1 MTFPKDKILRCANI
15 IKNTNRLTN
24 LISLNK
30 CILRNISKYGK
41 NKHLIKSYIIIRYH
55 ANKTKGLQPFH
66 LFYEYSDIFAIQMG
80 NPSHNF

>member
-1 MTFPKDKILRCANI
+1 MSRDNATANSI
-15 IKNTNRLTN
+15 F
-24 LISLNK
+24 LNK
-30 CILRNISKYGK
+30 CILYRNISKYGK

>member
-1 MTFPKDKILRCANI
+1 MWQYIDNAITS
-15 IKNTNRLTN
+15 
-24 LISLNK
+24 LIFLNK
-30 CILRNISKYGK
+30 GILYRNISKYGK

-66 LFYEYSDIFAIQMG
+66 LFYEYSEIFAIQMG